1 MSRKEEAH
9 FASSFAMYAWSS
21 GIRPSTFD
29 SEVHNSVAAVAP
41 SCSWFIVG
49 FREVVDEMGLEPG
62 TQYSW
67 IQKLRARLLQILKAV
82 PGVDTTDFRQTEH
95 PE

>member
-1 MSRKEEAH
+1 
-9 FASSFAMYAWSS
+9 
-21 GIRPSTFD
+21 
-29 SEVHNSVAAVAP
+29 
-41 SCSWFIVG
+41 VG

-67 IQKLRARLLQILKAV
+67 IQKLRARLLQILKAFA
-82 PGVDTTDFRQTEH
+82 GVDTTDFRQTEH